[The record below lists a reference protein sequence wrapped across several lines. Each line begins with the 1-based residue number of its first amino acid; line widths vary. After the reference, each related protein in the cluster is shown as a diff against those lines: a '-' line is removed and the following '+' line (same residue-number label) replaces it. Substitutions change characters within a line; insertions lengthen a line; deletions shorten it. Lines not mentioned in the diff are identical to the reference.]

1 MISKNA
7 VKEWLHNLT
16 YQALTNEND
25 KVVMEFDEVGELV
38 SKILEELSK
47 IELSITD
54 EAIETNE
61 ILNNKLNK
69 ITYDLENA
77 PEMII

>member
-16 YQALTNEND
+16 YQALINEND

-54 EAIETNE
+54 EAIETNK

>member
-54 EAIETNE
+54 EATETNE